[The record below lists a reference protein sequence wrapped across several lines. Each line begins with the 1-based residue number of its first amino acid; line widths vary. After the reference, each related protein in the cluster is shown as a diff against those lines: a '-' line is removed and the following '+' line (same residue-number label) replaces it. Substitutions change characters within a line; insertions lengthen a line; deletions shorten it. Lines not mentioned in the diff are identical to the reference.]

1 MIIVG
6 SYLIW
11 VIGSS
16 LVANAAQHVVQRP
29 SGKNLGFEKWGIQVI
44 WVGMPGMSWYSM
56 VSLVH
61 AMVNAFGVPRALLLH
76 VGANDIGAWSTKEL
90 IYHMKF
96 ALFIIK
102 RMIPGCALIY
112 SCMLPRTLWR
122 YSANYNAMERSR
134 KRVNRGVRTYL
145 LNNGGYVLKHL
156 DLDDGHTALFAPD
169 GIHLSFLGND
179 IFINAIQ
186 GAIEQFLLY
195 PNSRVFPN
203 LSES

>member
-1 MIIVG
+1 
-6 SYLIW
+6 
-11 VIGSS
+11 
-16 LVANAAQHVVQRP
+16 
-29 SGKNLGFEKWGIQVI
+29 
-44 WVGMPGMSWYSM
+44 MSWYSM

-61 AMVNAFGVPRALLLH
+61 AMVNGFGVPRALLLH

-102 RMIPGCALIY
+102 RMLPGCALIY
-112 SCMLPRTLWR
+112 SCMLPR
-122 YSANYNAMERSR
+122 Y
-134 KRVNRGVRTYL
+134 GVIQPIIMRWEESINCKHRCPNIFTQYWGL
-145 LNNGGYVLKHL
+145 CIEHL
-156 DLDDGHTALFAPD
+156 DLDGGHTALFAAN

-179 IFINAIQ
+179 IFINANQ
-186 GAIEQFLLY
+186 GAMEQFLLY